1 MRKIKNT
8 PITYIYFLF
17 SVGIAA
23 QIFSLILFGGN
34 FLEKIVFDF
43 SYFVDFF
50 DHVRRFYLGLDNVYA
65 EGMHACFPPLAY
77 CM

>member
-1 MRKIKNT
+1 MKKIKIK

-17 SVGIAA
+17 SIGIAV

-34 FLEKIVFDF
+34 FLEKIVYDF

-50 DHVRRFYLGLDNVYA
+50 
-65 EGMHACFPPLAY
+65 
-77 CM
+77 